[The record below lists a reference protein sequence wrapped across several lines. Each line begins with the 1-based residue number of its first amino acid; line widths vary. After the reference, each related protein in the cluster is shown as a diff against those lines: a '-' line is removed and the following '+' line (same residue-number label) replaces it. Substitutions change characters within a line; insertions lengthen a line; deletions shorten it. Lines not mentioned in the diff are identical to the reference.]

1 MRPESVELIGLAA
14 LALVLVVVLAPAA
27 ASRPRLVLSGGTG
40 LAGTVLVAAAPTF
53 DLALLVLLATGV
65 LHAAI
70 DGRRSFAVRLR
81 APAVAVA
88 LLALAAVFA
97 RVEGPDVLHRFA
109 AVGLAAGLAA
119 AVGLLPYLHPFDPEE
134 LVSASPVAWLAYL
147 GPVVAAVVVA
157 DAQGLLTLD
166 AGEAF
171 AAMLVGLGIVNM
183 AAGSIAS
190 WWTESGAAAWRYSFV
205 ADWGLAL
212 SGFGV
217 GLPDGRRAAL
227 LVLFAVL
234 LCRLPLY
241 VASRQSLRERLV
253 TERPVNLLVAAAL
266 AGSAPF
272 VGFAARVLLL
282 RAATQLYWPLALVL
296 GLGMLLWLP
305 ASLRLGRSLG
315 IPRGR
320 QAVGVA
326 IVLAINVAAGLYPLP
341 LLAAAGL

>member
-1 MRPESVELIGLAA
+1 MRPESLELIGLAA
-14 LALVLVVVLAPAA
+14 VALVLVLALAPAA
-27 ASRPRLVLSGGTG
+27 TSRPRLIASGGTG
-40 LAGTVLVAAAPTF
+40 LAGTALVAAAPTF

-65 LHAAI
+65 VHAAI

-81 APAVAVA
+81 APAVAVG

-119 AVGLLPYLHPFDPEE
+119 AVGLLPYLHTFDPEE
-134 LVSASPVAWLAYL
+134 LVTASPVAWLAYL

-157 DAQGLLTLD
+157 DAQGLLTVE
-166 AGEAF
+166 AGEGF
-171 AAMLVGLGIVNM
+171 AAMLIGLGIVNM
-183 AAGSIAS
+183 AAGSIAAR
-190 WWTESGAAAWRYSFV
+190 WTENGAEAWRYSFV

-212 SGFGV
+212 TGFGI

-227 LVLFAVL
+227 LVLFTVL

-241 VASRQSLRERLV
+241 IASRQSLRERLV

-272 VGFAARVLLL
+272 AGFAARVLLL
-282 RAATQLYWPLALVL
+282 HAATQLYWPLALVL
-296 GLGMLLWLP
+296 ALGMLLWLP

-320 QAVGVA
+320 QAIGVA

-341 LLAAAGL
+341 LLAAARL